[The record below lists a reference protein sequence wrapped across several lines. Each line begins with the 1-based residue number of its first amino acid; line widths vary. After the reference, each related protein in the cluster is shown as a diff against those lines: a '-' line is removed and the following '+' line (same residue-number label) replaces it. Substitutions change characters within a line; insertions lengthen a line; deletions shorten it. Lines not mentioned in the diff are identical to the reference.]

1 MVYLVEEPDPGEII
15 IVEAKG
21 GSSPLG
27 SRKIGNKAYKQGTS
41 KYAAEIVKLMS
52 ENKEGTTKK
61 LAADEIQY
69 AAFSGRPIRYIHTEA
84 SILESGKA
92 SDVKLEVA
100 EFKID
105 SQGPK

>member
-27 SRKIGNKAYKQGTS
+27 SRKIGNEAYQQGTS

-52 ENKEGTTKK
+52 ENKEV
-61 LAADEIQY
+61 
-69 AAFSGRPIRYIHTEA
+69 SCRRNSIRRFLRQTY
-84 SILESGKA
+84 SIYTY
-92 SDVKLEVA
+92 
-100 EFKID
+100 
-105 SQGPK
+105 

>member
-27 SRKIGNKAYKQGTS
+27 SRKIGNEAYQQGTS

-52 ENKEGTTKK
+52 ENKEGTTEK
-61 LAADEIQY
+61 LAATKFNTPLSPADLFDIYILKRASLKVE
-69 AAFSGRPIRYIHTEA
+69 RPRT
-84 SILESGKA
+84 
-92 SDVKLEVA
+92 
-100 EFKID
+100 
-105 SQGPK
+105 